1 MDSANLEY
9 REGSSDKV
17 YTAEIVPV
25 AAGFVVNFAY
35 GRRGN
40 TMTTGTKTAQPVDY
54 AKAKKIF
61 DALIDSKLGKG
72 YVNKST
78 PTTVYATYGGD
89 KRAQSGYKP
98 QLLCMIEESDLEKYF
113 LDPAFFMME
122 KMDGERRMAKKLG
135 ADIFGV
141 NKKGEIVPLPTKI
154 ISEMQKLPDCV
165 LDGEQVGDI
174 LFVFDCLESEGVD
187 VRGKSAEERYTLAQG
202 LCSPTNAG
210 IQVVKAYATEAG
222 KRKEFA
228 AIKARKGEGVV
239 FKLRN
244 SPYKAGRPNSGGAHL
259 KFKFVATA
267 TCAVKQQN
275 ATKRSV
281 ALELPD
287 KNEGDW
293 VFVGNVTIPPNYQVP
308 AVGTLVEVRYLYA
321 FPNGGS
327 LFQAVYLGPRPD
339 QSAADDIS
347 TLKLKQGTD
356 EEDN

>member
-1 MDSANLEY
+1 
-9 REGSSDKV
+9 
-17 YTAEIVPV
+17 
-25 AAGFVVNFAY
+25 
-35 GRRGN
+35 
-40 TMTTGTKTAQPVDY
+40 
-54 AKAKKIF
+54 
-61 DALIDSKLGKG
+61 
-72 YVNKST
+72 
-78 PTTVYATYGGD
+78 
-89 KRAQSGYKP
+89 
-98 QLLCMIEESDLEKYF
+98 
-113 LDPAFFMME
+113 
-122 KMDGERRMAKKLG
+122 
-135 ADIFGV
+135 
-141 NKKGEIVPLPTKI
+141 
-154 ISEMQKLPDCV
+154 V

-239 FKLRN
+239 FKLRH

>member
-40 TMTTGTKTAQPVDY
+40 TMTTGTKTAQAVDY

-154 ISEMQKLPDCV
+154 IFEMQKLPDCV

-210 IQVVKAYATEAG
+210 IQVVKAYATTAG

-239 FKLRN
+239 FKKRD
-244 SPYKAGRPNSGGAHL
+244 SQYKSGRPNSGGPHL

-267 TCAVKQQN
+267 TCEVLSQN
-275 ATKRSV
+275 GFKRSV
-281 ALELPD
+281 SLGM
-287 KNEGDW
+287 EGDPGILMS
-293 VFVGNVTIPPNYQVP
+293 VGNVTIPANFQIP
-308 AVGTLVEVRYLYA
+308 APGTLCEIRYLYA

-327 LFQAVYLGPRPD
+327 LYQPVYLGPRPD
-339 QSAADDIS
+339 QTKADDIS